1 MSSPPKNRPL
11 KRLQV
16 QQCVSACVGDFEVDK
31 SGNPTKKRK
40 RLFGHL
46 IKAVGDKQYEVSF
59 NNGLV
64 KECSSYILSVTNIV
78 ASIPLMYQFQPH
90 EMQEKKMKC

>member
-16 QQCVSACVGDFEVDK
+16 QQCVSACVGDFEVDE
-31 SGNPTKKRK
+31 SGNPTKKKK

-46 IKAVGDKQYEVSF
+46 IKAVGDKQY
-59 NNGLV
+59 
-64 KECSSYILSVTNIV
+64 
-78 ASIPLMYQFQPH
+78 
-90 EMQEKKMKC
+90 